1 MASPML
7 EEVQPG
13 WRVYAGP
20 DEVGTVS
27 DAREHEID
35 VSRRTLFRHTYRV
48 PEAFV
53 KDADDGVVDLLIDKP
68 TFEDLEVR

>member
-1 MASPML
+1 M
-7 EEVQPG
+7 
-13 WRVYAGP
+13 
-20 DEVGTVS
+20 S

-35 VSRRTLFRHTYRV
+35 VSRGTLFRHTYRV